1 MTLAALQV
9 AVGEIDISRRSQ
21 LLDWGMSYMNPLPLM
36 MRRGKMTTQPG
47 SSSPGSLISKVRR
60 AGSCETFARAFRLLS
75 QVRLSPNLVALQST
89 GDAPT
94 LSTARATLE
103 VEESPVFEKSSCA
116 RLAKTRS
123 ANRNDERT
131 I

>member
-9 AVGEIDISRRSQ
+9 AVGEIDSSRRSQ
-21 LLDWGMSYMNPLPLM
+21 LLDSGVSYMNPLPLM
-36 MRRGKMTTQPG
+36 IRRGKMTLQPG
-47 SSSPGSLISKVRR
+47 SSSPGSLISKIRR
-60 AGSCETFARAFRLLS
+60 AGSCDTFARAFRLLS
-75 QVRLSPNLVALQST
+75 QIRLSPNLVALQST

-94 LSTARATLE
+94 LLFARATLE

-116 RLAKTRS
+116 GLAKTRGADRS
-123 ANRNDERT
+123 DERT